1 MSKYTTELRYICENY
16 AGLDESVGGNGYNEV
31 IENSRA
37 SLFDFNYPIFD
48 EEYREGLE
56 KKIIKHYYM
65 REIGFE
71 TVGLFKIRLDMK
83 MNEIM
88 PYYNQLYESARLEF
102 NPFYDVDYTRT
113 HVGSTG
119 EEKNHSGNSEYSR
132 NGSSTRNEE
141 GSNTGVVQN
150 QFQNSENVENE
161 NVGKNLYSDTPQGSI
176 VNLENNSYLT
186 NATIDV
192 GSDTSETTG
201 SGSST
206 QNTTNGHTVDVT
218 NSNTES
224 GNNSDEFTET
234 VNGDN
239 QYTES
244 VTGKM
249 GTVDKATLLKK
260 YRETFLNIDM
270 QVINELED
278 LFFQLW

>member
-1 MSKYTTELRYICENY
+1 M
-16 AGLDESVGGNGYNEV
+16 DESVGGNGYNEV
-31 IENSRA
+31 IEKSRK
-37 SLFDFNYPIFD
+37 SLFDFDYPIFD
-48 EEYREGLE
+48 EQYREGLE
-56 KKIIKHYYM
+56 KKIIKHYYL

-88 PYYNQLYESARLEF
+88 PYYNQLYESAKLEF

-113 HVGSTG
+113 HVGSAD

-132 NGSSTRNEE
+132 SGNSTRNEE

-150 QFQNSENVENE
+150 QFQNSENVENGS
-161 NVGKNLYSDTPQGSI
+161 VSKNLYSDTPQGSI

-186 NATIDV
+186 NATIDT

-206 QNTTNGHTVDVT
+206 QNTTNGHTVGVTST
-218 NSNTES
+218 NSES
-224 GNNSDEFTET
+224 GDNSDKFTET
-234 VNGDN
+234 VNGNN

-249 GTVDKATLLKK
+249 GTVDKATLLKR